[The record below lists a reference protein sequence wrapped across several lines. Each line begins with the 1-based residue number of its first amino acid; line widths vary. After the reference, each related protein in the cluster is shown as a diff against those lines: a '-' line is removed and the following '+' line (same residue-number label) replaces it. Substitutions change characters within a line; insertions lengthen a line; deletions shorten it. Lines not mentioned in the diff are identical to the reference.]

1 MTRICCMKLYLPR
14 VKVWKQQQKGNMPRP
29 KSKSELQKLAAVN
42 FQAFLDL
49 ADNMT
54 VAEKATEFDFTDD
67 KSKKERHWGR
77 DKNVRDVYVHLYEWH
92 QLLLNWVAANQRGDA
107 QPFLPAPYNWKTYG
121 DMNQEF
127 WEKHQNTTEKKARAM
142 LEKSHAEVMS
152 LLEKFSDEQLFT
164 KKFYPWTGTS
174 NLGAYFISVT
184 SSHYDWASKK
194 LKAHHKNC
202 TGK

>member
-1 MTRICCMKLYLPR
+1 
-14 VKVWKQQQKGNMPRP
+14 MPRP
-29 KSKSELQKLAAVN
+29 KSKNELQKLAKDN

-49 ADNMT
+49 VDNMSP
-54 VAEKATEFDFTDD
+54 VEKATEFDFSAD

-77 DKNVRDVYVHLYEWH
+77 DKNVRDICVHLYEWH
-92 QLLLNWVAANQRGDA
+92 QLLLNWVEANQRSDA
-107 QPFLPAPYNWKTYG
+107 KPFLPAPYNWKTYG

-127 WEKHQNTTEKKARAM
+127 WEKHQKTTEKNAREM
-142 LEKSHAEVMS
+142 LEKSHAKVMS

-174 NLGAYFISVT
+174 NLGTYFISTT

-194 LKAHHKNC
+194 LRAHRKNC
-202 TGK
+202 TGQ